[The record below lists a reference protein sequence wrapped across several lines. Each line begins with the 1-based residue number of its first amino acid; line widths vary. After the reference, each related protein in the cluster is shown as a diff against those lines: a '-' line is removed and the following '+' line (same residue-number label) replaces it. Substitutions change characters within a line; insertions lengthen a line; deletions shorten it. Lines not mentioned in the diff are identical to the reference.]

1 MGYGTLVS
9 LVFHNLPS
17 LYPSSFCRND
27 FLYLFHSFFHGESH
41 VKTEV
46 LSLLPTHHYI
56 CSLLEPSCG
65 LLLRY
70 DASSSVIT
78 SHADQVL
85 EYVLLKVVYKGGE
98 K

>member
-1 MGYGTLVS
+1 MGCGTLVS

-27 FLYLFHSFFHGESH
+27 FLYLFHSLFHGTSPM
-41 VKTEV
+41 KTEV
-46 LSLLPTHHYI
+46 LSLLSTHHYI

-65 LLLRY
+65 LRY

-85 EYVLLKVVYKGGE
+85 FICVTQRGL
-98 K
+98 